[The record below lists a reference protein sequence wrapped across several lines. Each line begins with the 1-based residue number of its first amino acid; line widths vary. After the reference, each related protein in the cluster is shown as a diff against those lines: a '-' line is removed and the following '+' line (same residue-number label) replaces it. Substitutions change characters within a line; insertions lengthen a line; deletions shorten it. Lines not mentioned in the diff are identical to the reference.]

1 MKLLGS
7 LRGKEGGQREG
18 GRKTDPEG
26 AEEEMLTGQVVK
38 ASEGVWQHITPHI
51 QAGYPLPF
59 LTVIYSYLSLLNP
72 EGCIRCQTRAECL
85 S

>member
-7 LRGKEGGQREG
+7 LRGKEGGKMEG

-26 AEEEMLTGQVVK
+26 AEEEMLTGQRVK
-38 ASEGVWQHITPHI
+38 ANDGGCQHITPHI

-59 LTVIYSYLSLLNP
+59 LTIIYSYLSLVNP
-72 EGCIRCQTRAECL
+72 EGCIGCQTRAERL